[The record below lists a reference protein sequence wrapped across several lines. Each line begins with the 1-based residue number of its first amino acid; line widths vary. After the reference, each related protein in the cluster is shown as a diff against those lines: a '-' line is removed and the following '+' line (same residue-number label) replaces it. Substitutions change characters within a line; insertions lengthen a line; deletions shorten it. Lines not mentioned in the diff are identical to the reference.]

1 MKDTGSGMPAEVIAR
16 AFDPFFTTKE
26 VDQGTGLGLSM
37 VYGLV
42 QQSGGQVHIESTVD
56 LGTTVTLYLPINRD
70 GTSQVVADVA
80 MPRIE
85 TGQNKMI
92 LVIEDDREVREV
104 AVTMLQQLGYQV
116 LQSDIGADALDLIA
130 EVEQIDLLL
139 SDVVLPGGMSGRAL
153 AEAARNHRPGLK
165 ILFMSGY
172 ARDAFDADGRPDP
185 GDDLLPKP
193 FRKADLATAVRRA
206 LDS

>member
-26 VDQGTGLGLSM
+26 VDQGTGLGLSI

-56 LGTTVTLYLPINRD
+56 LGTTVTLYLSINRD

-85 TGQNKMI
+85 TGQNEMI

-116 LQSDIGADALDLIA
+116 LQSDIGADALA
-130 EVEQIDLLL
+130 
-139 SDVVLPGGMSGRAL
+139 GC
-153 AEAARNHRPGLK
+153 
-165 ILFMSGY
+165 
-172 ARDAFDADGRPDP
+172 
-185 GDDLLPKP
+185 
-193 FRKADLATAVRRA
+193 
-206 LDS
+206 

>member
-26 VDQGTGLGLSM
+26 VDQGTGLGLSI

-56 LGTTVTLYLPINRD
+56 LGTTVTLYLSINRD

-116 LQSDIGADALDLIA
+116 LQSDIGADALA
-130 EVEQIDLLL
+130 
-139 SDVVLPGGMSGRAL
+139 GC
-153 AEAARNHRPGLK
+153 
-165 ILFMSGY
+165 
-172 ARDAFDADGRPDP
+172 
-185 GDDLLPKP
+185 
-193 FRKADLATAVRRA
+193 
-206 LDS
+206 